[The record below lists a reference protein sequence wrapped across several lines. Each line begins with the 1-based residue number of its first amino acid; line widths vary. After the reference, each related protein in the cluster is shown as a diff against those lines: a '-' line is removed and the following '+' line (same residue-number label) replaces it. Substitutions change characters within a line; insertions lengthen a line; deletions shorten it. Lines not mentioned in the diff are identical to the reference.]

1 MSTQLGTLQSGAL
14 NGASPPYD
22 AWDRPLPPD
31 ESADEH
37 ARAVLQLYHDA
48 AAGLDGVLA
57 MVVIDKRSKVLVQRF
72 AIGDVAGM
80 AAEAVAR
87 GNHANVYFGVAV
99 LRKDLAPG
107 ERGTAKDIVAVLG
120 LVVDDDR
127 DNGRPAVLPS
137 GMGASVEITTSTDPT
152 VNRHIHY
159 VFTRPLAPAEA
170 KSLAELL
177 HRKCGGDHGTKD
189 IAHVWRLPQ
198 TLNHPNATKIAR
210 LRPVEPQPVEHT
222 GGTLEPVHPEDFRRA
237 LEAMPDI
244 RPQARKAAGVNGAGS
259 GGSTDRG
266 EIMTRLPGWVV
277 DLVETEPEVGQRSE
291 HCFRTM
297 MALLECGLT
306 AREVQLVAESAAFAA
321 KYAVRG
327 DLEAEIG
334 RARAKW
340 SARARDRSSS
350 PDPALPDTEGERG
363 GATDCDLADLMAK
376 RHSGDL
382 RYVAAW
388 SKWCRYDGKVW
399 KTEATNLA
407 RNLAKALC
415 HKAASGRTDAEARRI
430 ASAKTVAGV
439 QTLAASDRRIAAT
452 VDQWDADPWLLNT
465 PAGVVDLRTGDM
477 RAHRPDDHM
486 SKIAAAGPG
495 GSCPQWLSF
504 LNRTFG
510 GDEQLVAYMRRVAGY
525 GLTGLTQEQA
535 MFFGHGTGGN
545 GKSVLLDTLAGIVG
559 DYHTT
564 APIETFTMAAGDRH
578 PTELAM
584 LRGARLVTAIETEE
598 GRRWAESRIKSL
610 TGGDRIAAR
619 FMRQDFF
626 EFKPQFKL
634 FIAGNHKPSLRTVD
648 EAIRRRFNLIPFAVT
663 IPAEERDPALSK
675 KLQAEWG
682 GILQW
687 MIDGCL
693 EWQQQGLCPPKAVT
707 DATSDYLTDE
717 DAIAAWLEECCE
729 VNANASDSPAR
740 IYESW
745 KAYADRSGELAGSL
759 KAFGPKLEA
768 RGFAPPKRSNGK
780 RTYRGLRVKPPEP
793 DQPHC

>member
-1 MSTQLGTLQSGAL
+1 MAFNEHISAPVANTTIAAVHKAAREANEAGLCIIPPAEDGTK
-14 NGASPPYD
+14 
-22 AWDRPLPPD
+22 RPLPN
-31 ESADEH
+31 
-37 ARAVLQLYHDA
+37 ARGTWDA
-48 AAGLDGVLA
+48 FKTVRPTGKDLEEWYPGRSGIGVVTGPVSGRRECWDFDDRATYEAFVTAARQCALG
-57 MVVIDKRSKVLVQRF
+57 VVIDRIEAGYCDDTPGDGVRWLVRYPAEVERAPGSRTILARRPKLATERQHDKDNVKVLIELPAF
-72 AIGDVAGM
+72 S
-80 AAEAVAR
+80 
-87 GNHANVYFGVAV
+87 
-99 LRKDLAPG
+99 
-107 ERGTAKDIVAVLG
+107 IVAPT
-120 LVVDDDR
+120 
-127 DNGRPAVLPS
+127 NGRVHPS
-137 GMGASVEITTSTDPT
+137 GRPYLRRSGSFSSIAAYTSEEREALIELARSFDGMPRRELYHPVDKAAQDARPGDEFNRCTTWDELLGPQGWTKVFTRNETSYWRRPGKGFGISATTNYAGADLL
-152 VNRHIHY
+152 Y
-159 VFTRPLAPAEA
+159 VFTSSTAFDDA
-170 KSLAELL
+170 KSYSRFGAYAVL
-177 HRKCGGDHGTKD
+177 
-189 IAHVWRLPQ
+189 
-198 TLNHPNATKIAR
+198 
-210 LRPVEPQPVEHT
+210 EHD
-222 GGTLEPVHPEDFRRA
+222 GDFRAAARA
-237 LEAMPDI
+237 LL
-244 RPQARKAAGVNGAGS
+244 RNR
-259 GGSTDRG
+259 
-266 EIMTRLPGWVV
+266 
-277 DLVETEPEVGQRSE
+277 
-291 HCFRTM
+291 
-297 MALLECGLT
+297 
-306 AREVQLVAESAAFAA
+306 
-321 KYAVRG
+321 
-327 DLEAEIG
+327 
-334 RARAKW
+334 
-340 SARARDRSSS
+340 ARARDSSSS
-350 PDPALPDTEGERG
+350 PDPALPGTAEGEAG
-363 GATDCDLADLMAK
+363 GATDCDLADLMAE

-415 HKAASGRTDAEARRI
+415 HQAALGRTDGEVRRI

-439 QTLAASDRRIAAT
+439 QTLASSDRRIAAT

-465 PAGVVDLRTGDM
+465 PAGVVDLRTGNM

-486 SKIAAAGPG
+486 SKIAAAAPG

-545 GKSVLLDTLAGIVG
+545 GKSVLLDTFAGIVG

-598 GRRWAESRIKSL
+598 GRRWAESRIKAL

-634 FIAGNHKPSLRTVD
+634 IIAGNHKPSLRTVD

-663 IPAEERDPALSK
+663 IPAAERDPALSK
-675 KLQAEWG
+675 KLQSEWG

-687 MIDGCL
+687 MIEGCL
-693 EWQQQGLCPPKAVT
+693 EWQQHGLCPPKAVT
-707 DATSDYLTDE
+707 DATTDYLTDE
-717 DAIAAWLEECCE
+717 DAIAAWLAECCE

-740 IYESW
+740 IYKSW

-780 RTYRGLRVKPPEP
+780 RTYQGLRVKPPEP
-793 DQPHC
+793 DEPHWSDR